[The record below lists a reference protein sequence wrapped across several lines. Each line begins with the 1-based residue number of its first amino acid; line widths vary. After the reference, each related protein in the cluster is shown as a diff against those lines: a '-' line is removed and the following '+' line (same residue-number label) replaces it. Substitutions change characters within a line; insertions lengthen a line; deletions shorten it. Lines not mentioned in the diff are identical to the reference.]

1 METQAQEYRC
11 IEMFNAHSTPTK
23 NKSNFL
29 DEGYK
34 TEKEQTLLEKQNIKE
49 EGCLI
54 HFIINNIF
62 RLCAKCFTSNILHDI
77 TITLFSGK
85 KEIIV
90 WLGFEPRSNFDT

>member
-1 METQAQEYRC
+1 
-11 IEMFNAHSTPTK
+11 MFNALLHQQK

-62 RLCAKCFTSNILHDI
+62 RLCAKCFTSNSI
-77 TITLFSGK
+77 
-85 KEIIV
+85 
-90 WLGFEPRSNFDT
+90 